1 MAIIDHE
8 HLLDQAELLIQRRRP
23 GPARQ
28 ADIRRAISAAYY
40 ALFHFIMTQAADS
53 VIGSTRRRDPRYSV
67 VYRSVDHAQVRSVCQ
82 AVRSA
87 ATDQR
92 LTVLTPQHRFGEPLR
107 YFAALVQELQAQRH
121 IADYDPS
128 EGSRVSD
135 ALKAISGARTALGAY
150 QAVPAA
156 ERAAFLTLLLF
167 KRR

>member
-1 MAIIDHE
+1 MAIPDHE
-8 HLLDQAELLIQRRRP
+8 HLLDQADLLIQPRRP

-40 ALFHFIMTQAADS
+40 ALFHFIMTQAADL

-67 VYRSVDHAQVRSVCQ
+67 VYRSVDHSQVRAVCQ

-87 ATDQR
+87 APDQR
-92 LTVLTPQHRFGEPLR
+92 LTALMPRHRFSERLR
-107 YFAALVQELQAQRH
+107 SFAALVQELQAQRH
-121 IADYDPS
+121 AADYDPS
-128 EGSRVSD
+128 ENFRLSD
-135 ALKAISGARTALGAY
+135 ARQAISGARAALGAY
-150 QAVPAA
+150 QAAGTE